1 MVFLP
6 LSGEPFSGPFD
17 QINPYLVFLL
27 PIMEILALKWEGLCA
42 PGQAFKNPGRSG
54 LMSAGAEKQTKYVTR
69 ARVTGLIM

>member
-6 LSGEPFSGPFD
+6 LSSEPFSGPFD

-27 PIMEILALKWEGLCA
+27 PSMEILALKWEGLCA
-42 PGQAFKNPGRSG
+42 PGQAFKNPGGLGVSVGRSQR
-54 LMSAGAEKQTKYVTR
+54 AGKVRHQ